1 MNRITRT
8 SMHRLSPRAT
18 VVSGA
23 ALGLI
28 AGATVYSA
36 VSSSA
41 QAPAPAAFK
50 AKAPATAPASLANC
64 AAGAKLEKG
73 VCVVHVV
80 RTVTLPQSAS
90 QIAARAK
97 VAPITGAVPRSGVKP
112 ASRAGAA
119 KGAAGLTAAAPSEKC
134 SVVKTD
140 QDSNDSNDSN
150 DSEGS
155 EGSEGASRSSTPAPA
170 PIACSPA
177 AVAPARAPA
186 PSAAS

>member
-28 AGATVYSA
+28 AGATVYGA

-41 QAPAPAAFK
+41 QAPAPAAFT
-50 AKAPATAPASLANC
+50 AKAPATAPARLANC

-80 RTVTLPQSAS
+80 RTVTLPQSAA

-97 VAPITGAVPRSGVKP
+97 TAPIAGSIPRSTVKP
-112 ASRAGAA
+112 ASEADDA
-119 KGAAGLTAAAPSEKC
+119 KSAAGLPAPAASEKC

-140 QDSNDSNDSN
+140 EESDSK
-150 DSEGS
+150 DSED
-155 EGSEGASRSSTPAPA
+155 ASRSTTPAPA
-170 PIACSPA
+170 PTACSPA
-177 AVAPARAPA
+177 APAAAAAPA

>member
-112 ASRAGAA
+112 ASRAGAP
-119 KGAAGLTAAAPSEKC
+119 KTAARLTAAAPSQKC

-140 QDSNDSNDSN
+140 
-150 DSEGS
+150 EGS
-155 EGSEGASRSSTPAPA
+155 EDSEDSKDGEDGSRSSTPAPA